1 MIETIMDALGIGSPE
16 VIGYDQ
22 LKVKCPYPL
31 QHIHGLEIEWKPG
44 EHAKLQL
51 TGWMDEDIQMQM
63 PLAASV
69 QDQIEVTYGS
79 FGAEQPL
86 FRGLVNK
93 VEAIRQNNRHEI
105 VIEGISASSLWD
117 IQKRKRTFPEQTQTY
132 EELISK
138 INTDYPG
145 SSVAFHKGSDQE
157 IGEAILQYEETD
169 WALTKRLA
177 SRLQTVVVC
186 DMLESVKPRLHFG
199 LPEGK
204 TVTVPD
210 DVPYTARK
218 DLKAY
223 QQAGGSEA
231 GLHDTDFFRYELQYI
246 EPFAIGDRVT
256 FRDKK
261 LVVREVHAIMDK
273 GQLLFNYVLSREPG
287 VRSLLITNPKAI
299 GVSLEGTVLAVR
311 GEEVKLKLDVDKDDG
326 KADPHWYPFAPPT
339 GGPMYSMPQVG
350 TKATLYHPDGT
361 GTRAQI
367 IGSVRTN
374 GASAPKTSDPNI
386 RYYGSEHGSELK
398 MAPDHVHIYGNPAGT
413 MAISLEDGV
422 GVTIRSPKKLTI
434 TGKEDIVL
442 FSKKKVIIQA
452 GEQIMAYKTGGTS
465 GISVEGEYHLL
476 GEKVWADGSDRTAYA
491 AYQDEPQK
499 GTPPPPPDPPKPFD
513 WGKLG
518 RNVLGGLAI
527 VVGVA
532 ALAAFTVATLGAG
545 PVIVGA
551 VAVGAM
557 AAGGIAV
564 GVQAASDIAR
574 GEVSDFGEYATTAL
588 RESLIGAVTGAIFG
602 PLGVGGSIAGKMA
615 LGGAEN
621 AVSDIA
627 SQMMQGKKF
636 SEIDWKSVGMSAG
649 LGVATVGVVNS
660 KAGKALGGA
669 IADGVGKATPQFV
682 KNGVKAS
689 GKAFQNS
696 LSKLNDTGSKLG
708 TKIENL
714 STYANRKNYKV
725 EIERVPQLQMAGGPN
740 VGFPSYSMSISKEG
754 NTPLFNFNSKSG
766 KLGPKASQAE
776 IKARIDELSEQMS
789 KLDKNANE
797 EAYKKLNREKSKLTN
812 RLDTPDDISQHF
824 DLADA
829 KAYERKIDNSK
840 YYHHDKGDFGEEVA
854 KIIAEKNQ
862 LGDDISDLFQAGRNG
877 IDGTFLSKGPPPKLT
892 MIEAKTSEYANFGY
906 SSQQKLGGKNYFE
919 DMLKSK
925 ETRYADFKEK
935 YDDLKDENPGLIFDY
950 IRVEVDISKTK
961 VGFGID
967 ELKVK
972 DWNKGIEQ

>member
-1 MIETIMDALGIGSPE
+1 MSTE
-16 VIGYDQ
+16 
-22 LKVKCPYPL
+22 
-31 QHIHGLEIEWKPG
+31 HNG
-44 EHAKLQL
+44 ESL
-51 TGWMDEDIQMQM
+51 IQ
-63 PLAASV
+63 
-69 QDQIEVTYGS
+69 
-79 FGAEQPL
+79 
-86 FRGLVNK
+86 
-93 VEAIRQNNRHEI
+93 
-105 VIEGISASSLWD
+105 
-117 IQKRKRTFPEQTQTY
+117 RT
-132 EELISK
+132 L
-138 INTDYPG
+138 YPG
-145 SSVAFHKGSDQE
+145 SSVAFHTGGDQQV
-157 IGEAILQYEETD
+157 GEAILQYEETD

-177 SRLQTVVVC
+177 SRLQTVIVC
-186 DMLESVKPRLHFG
+186 DMLKSVKPRLHFG

-204 TVTVPD
+204 QVHVPD
-210 DVPYTARK
+210 NVPYTARK

-223 QQAGGSEA
+223 QQAGGSAA
-231 GLHDTDFFRYELQYI
+231 GLHDTDFFRYELQHI
-246 EPFAIGDRVT
+246 EPFEIGDRVT

-261 LVVREVHAIMDK
+261 LVVREVHAVMEK
-273 GQLLFNYVLSREPG
+273 GQLLFNYVLSREHG

-339 GGPMYSMPQVG
+339 GSPMYSMPQVG

-398 MAPDHVHIYGNPAGT
+398 MAPDHVHIHGNPAGT

-465 GISVEGEYHLL
+465 GISIEGEYHLL
-476 GEKVWADGSDRTAYA
+476 GENVWADGSDRTAYA

-545 PVIVGA
+545 PLIVGA
-551 VAVGAM
+551 VAVGAA
-557 AAGGIAV
+557 AAGSIAV

-621 AVSDIA
+621 AISDIA
-627 SQMMQGKKF
+627 SQMLQGKKF
-636 SEIDWKSVGMSAG
+636 SELDWKSVGMSAG

-689 GKAFQNS
+689 GEAFQNS
-696 LSKLNDTGSKLG
+696 LSKLNDAGSKLG
-708 TKIENL
+708 QKMKNGLENMT
-714 STYANRKNYKV
+714 SPAYVTPDGTPIRMSEPTRMESRSIPETEVQRNYKRINR
-725 EIERVPQLQMAGGPN
+725 EEKIDTAKDFAREQLEEHVKFLKNGG
-740 VGFPSYSMSISKEG
+740 
-754 NTPLFNFNSKSG
+754 
-766 KLGPKASQAE
+766 
-776 IKARIDELSEQMS
+776 IK
-789 KLDKNANE
+789 KPVDKNG
-797 EAYKKLNREKSKLTN
+797 
-812 RLDTPDDISQHF
+812 H
-824 DLADA
+824 
-829 KAYERKIDNSK
+829 
-840 YYHHDKGDFGEEVA
+840 G
-854 KIIAEKNQ
+854 
-862 LGDDISDLFQAGRNG
+862 
-877 IDGTFLSKGPPPKLT
+877 
-892 MIEAKTSEYANFGY
+892 
-906 SSQQKLGGKNYFE
+906 GGKYKP
-919 DMLKSK
+919 DVISAAVDITTLGSK
-925 ETRYADFKEK
+925 ETKIRFGYNGAREGQFNPSVMELH
-935 YDDLKDENPGLIFDY
+935 DDLVKIVKETRIKAKNDPNNPYKEDESFEIWHVENCAEIQAVNQLLHSGSKLEDILISTINGNGKYKAPCKNCQKTFFDF
-950 IRVEVDISKTK
+950 INDFRE
-961 VGFGID
+961 
-967 ELKVK
+967 
-972 DWNKGIEQ
+972 

>member
-145 SSVAFHKGSDQE
+145 SSIAFHKGSDQE
-157 IGEAILQYEETD
+157 TGEAILQYEETD

-231 GLHDTDFFRYELQYI
+231 GLHDTDFFRYELQHI

-350 TKATLYHPDGT
+350 TKASLYHPDGT

-398 MAPDHVHIYGNPAGT
+398 MAPDHVHVHGNPAGT

-465 GISVEGEYHLL
+465 GIAIEGEYHLL

-574 GEVSDFGEYATTAL
+574 GEVSDFGEYAKTAL

-660 KAGKALGGA
+660 KAGKALGNAIVTGA
-669 IADGVGKATPQFV
+669 KKTPTFI
-682 KNGVKAS
+682 KNGAKAS
-689 GKAFQNS
+689 VEAFQNS
-696 LSKLNDTGSKLG
+696 LKKLSETGSKLSQ
-708 TKIENL
+708 KIKSELDNMMSPQMMTAEGL
-714 STYANRKNYKV
+714 PIRLNESANVKNVEIPKTEVQKNYLKV
-725 EIERVPQLQMAGGPN
+725 MEQAEGTSLSVKEKQRLIPGTPGEIE
-740 VGFPSYSMSISKEG
+740 ISDS
-754 NTPLFNFNSKSG
+754 T
-766 KLGPKASQAE
+766 KLGKNLLETMGLKRSDSWSGYQAQHIIPGELYNHPIIEKIGMEINHASNG
-776 IKARIDELSEQMS
+776 IFLPIPSSKISPMS
-789 KLDKNANE
+789 RHTGYHSIYNRVVKKQLDKMDINASVEVLEN
-797 EAYKKLNREKSKLTN
+797 
-812 RLDTPDDISQHF
+812 QV
-824 DLADA
+824 
-829 KAYERKIDNSK
+829 YE
-840 YYHHDKGDFGEEVA
+840 
-854 KIIAEKNQ
+854 
-862 LGDDISDLFQAGRNG
+862 L
-877 IDGTFLSKGPPPKLT
+877 
-892 MIEAKTSEYANFGY
+892 
-906 SSQQKLGGKNYFE
+906 QQKLKKAVEQGLPLYKSKIPNQRQLKR
-919 DMLKSK
+919 MLKK
-925 ETRYADFKEK
+925 
-935 YDDLKDENPGLIFDY
+935 P
-950 IRVEVDISKTK
+950 VEDRMEIWDRGGGATE
-961 VGFGID
+961 
-967 ELKVK
+967 EL
-972 DWNKGIEQ
+972 WERWINK

>member
-1 MIETIMDALGIGSPE
+1 MIETIMDALGLGSPE

-31 QHIHGLEIEWKPG
+31 QHIHGLEIQWKPG
-44 EHAKLQL
+44 EHARLQL

-69 QDQIEVTYGS
+69 QDEIEITYGS
-79 FGAEQPL
+79 YGAEQPL

-105 VIEGISASSLWD
+105 IIEGISASSLWD

-132 EELISK
+132 EELIGK

-145 SSVAFHKGSDQE
+145 SSVAFHTGGDQQV
-157 IGEAILQYEETD
+157 GEAILQYEETD

-177 SRLQTVVVC
+177 SRLQTVIVC
-186 DMLESVKPRLHFG
+186 DMLKSVKPRLHFG

-204 TVTVPD
+204 QVYVPD
-210 DVPYTARK
+210 NVPYTARK

-223 QQAGGSEA
+223 QQAGGSAA
-231 GLHDTDFFRYELQYI
+231 GLHDTDFFRYELQHI
-246 EPFAIGDRVT
+246 EPFEIGDRVT

-261 LVVREVHAIMDK
+261 LVVREVHAVMEK
-273 GQLLFNYVLSREPG
+273 GQLLFNYVLSREHG

-339 GGPMYSMPQVG
+339 GSPMYSMPQVG

-398 MAPDHVHIYGNPAGT
+398 MAPDHVHIHGNPAGT

-465 GISVEGEYHLL
+465 GISIEGEYHLL
-476 GEKVWADGSDRTAYA
+476 GENVWADGSDRTAYA

-551 VAVGAM
+551 VAAGAAIAGTAAVGAQ
-557 AAGGIAV
+557 AV
-564 GVQAASDIAR
+564 SDIAR

-588 RESLIGAVTGAIFG
+588 RESFIGAVSGAIFG
-602 PLGVGGSIAGKMA
+602 PLAPAATLLGRMGAGGVIAS
-615 LGGAEN
+615 AE
-621 AVSDIA
+621 DIA
-627 SQMMQGKKF
+627 SQLLQGKK
-636 SEIDWKSVGMSAG
+636 IDWNQVALSGQIGFLTAG
-649 LGVATVGVVNS
+649 LLDAKV
-660 KAGKALGGA
+660 LGA
-669 IADGVGKATPQFV
+669 VGKGLKSGGSKVA
-682 KNGVKAS
+682 NGVKGAGSKVADGLAGTSQWIKNGATKAGEAAS
-689 GKAFQNS
+689 RS
-696 LSKLNDTGSKLG
+696 ISKLKSTGSKLG

-714 STYANRKNYKV
+714 STYANRKNYEF
-725 EIERVPQLQMAGGPN
+725 EIKRVPQLQMAGGPD

-754 NTPLFNFNSKSG
+754 NEPLIRFGNKGTPSTEGTGKPPNRIYDENGNPLPFGFSSVKQYNDFVKSL
-766 KLGPKASQAE
+766 KE
-776 IKARIDELSEQMS
+776 ELPEGTQIIFQGSS
-789 KLDKNANE
+789 VTGVSH
-797 EAYKKLNREKSKLTN
+797 KKGLPFDQGRKS
-812 RLDTPDDISQHF
+812 DFDIALVN
-824 DLADA
+824 D
-829 KAYERKIDNSK
+829 
-840 YYHHDKGDFGEEVA
+840 
-854 KIIAEKNQ
+854 
-862 LGDDISDLFQAGRNG
+862 DLFLEALEIGRGGGFKMKTDPNR
-877 IDGTFLSKGPPPKLT
+877 IGPLDEKQLDRLGLLEI
-892 MIEAKTSEYANFGY
+892 IEK
-906 SSQQKLGGKNYFE
+906 
-919 DMLKSK
+919 KSK
-925 ETRYADFKEK
+925 EAGRPVSFMLYESVEQA
-935 YDDLKDENPGLIFDY
+935 LKRPSLM
-950 IRVEVDISKTK
+950 VTP
-961 VGFGID
+961 
-967 ELKVK
+967 
-972 DWNKGIEQ
+972 